1 MSKQAIRV
9 VGFGNPL
16 RGDEGIGPR
25 LIEDL
30 RALWEPDGEGIQC
43 EFLDLGTSGMRLLNA
58 MVGVDKLLIVDC
70 AFMGLIPGEIRQFT
84 LSEIETIKTTSQL
97 SFHDLDLVKILAL
110 AQSLGES
117 LPEVIFVGIEPES
130 MGFQWGLS
138 AVLEQSVPEYLVFIR
153 GAIANSRPSA

>member
-1 MSKQAIRV
+1 MTKQAIRV

-43 EFLDLGTSGMRLLNA
+43 EFLDLGTSGMRLLNV
-58 MVGVDKLLIVDC
+58 MVGVDKLLVVDC
-70 AFMGLIPGEIRQFT
+70 AFMGLQPGEIRQFT
-84 LSEIETIKTTSQL
+84 LSGIETIKTTSQL

-110 AQSLGES
+110 AQRLGES

-130 MGFQWGLS
+130 IGFQWGLS
-138 AVLEQSVPEYLVFIR
+138 AVLEQRVPDYLAFIR